1 MRSFAE
7 NLDIGLHLVLI
18 QMSPQ
23 PFEMFEL
30 TDYPD
35 DTTLRKRL

>member
-23 PFEMFEL
+23 PFEMFDL
-30 TDYPD
+30 ADYLD
-35 DTTLRKRL
+35 DTTVGKRL